1 MYIVAGAAAHSSFKK
16 TQLLNRLASMSSVQS
31 FDSQWVY
38 LFDQALNEQ
47 QYQAALQLLND
58 GQSFALRQA
67 LQSSRC
73 AGVCHGWQ
81 ALRQCRTTGR
91 GGRRRSATGCSG
103 DRPRP
108 AEC

>member
-47 QYQAALQLLND
+47 QHQAALQLLKVWHVRPHGTD
-58 GQSFALRQA
+58 HHHAESGHPHHTAPRQDVPRCS
-67 LQSSRC
+67 LQESQLYYP
-73 AGVCHGWQ
+73 H
-81 ALRQCRTTGR
+81 
-91 GGRRRSATGCSG
+91 
-103 DRPRP
+103 
-108 AEC
+108 